1 MPASSALSNAGSSAL
16 DHVDRRYP
24 LSTTTSFAFIPC
36 LPFSRVTRRLPIAFL
51 LFQSRLKS
59 PIVVS
64 LSLSLRLVPAH
75 ASYRIPRPRLRLRP
89 TISIVRPPVSCHGT
103 RTYWKSSHLS
113 SFLPFARSSAS
124 RGNLSRS
131 DGRLH
136 TPPPQSSQ
144 SAPPPPDTQRT
155 PPPQNTQSATPP
167 NADASNTDSLV
178 TAADAAARAAT
189 LIGTKDG
196 PIANQT
202 GASLI
207 SKAKV
212 KFLSNKAWSLTT
224 SDGKALEFTVTLTP
238 RSTWAFNN
246 GPGGN
251 FTQIAWKT
259 SDKLVNGI
267 EITPNANT
275 GQSEDSWTKLTR
287 SGSEIGVTWSVQ
299 WYESSSLFFKN
310 SFLYPRLAEYAVSGR
325 PVQWDTTIEIHDA
338 IDKCWEVRI
347 FACEFALKLV
357 DISKKKNTNGPT
369 ASMFLSGRRPVFVSN
384 ATTMD
389 EGRASEYEEK
399 FKLLRFF
406 GDSDLR
412 YNRVPEV
419 VVYNSVTKK
428 FTPISFHHIH
438 RLGQGLVMNMTV
450 APMAFSHSKQLSW
463 DYRLVNITILGRHAD
478 DSLASPTKYVVKRKI
493 IDLSLDSSDEEKQPS
508 PKKPSASKGKTS
520 ADAKSVAQAA

>member
-1 MPASSALSNAGSSAL
+1 MAIVPLI
-16 DHVDRRYP
+16 DRR
-24 LSTTTSFAFIPC
+24 L
-36 LPFSRVTRRLPIAFL
+36 
-51 LFQSRLKS
+51 
-59 PIVVS
+59 
-64 LSLSLRLVPAH
+64 LVPLQNIGRRSPTANPT
-75 ASYRIPRPRLRLRP
+75 ANDVMCWSP
-89 TISIVRPPVSCHGT
+89 TILSAPSTPPPQNT
-103 RTYWKSSHLS
+103 QDTQ
-113 SFLPFARSSAS
+113 
-124 RGNLSRS
+124 
-131 DGRLH
+131 H

-144 SAPPPPDTQRT
+144 SAPPPQDTQRT
-155 PPPQNTQSATPP
+155 PPPQNTRSATPP

-178 TAADAAARAAT
+178 TAADAAAALRILSEDKIRSIGRTST

-202 GASLI
+202 GASLV

-259 SDKLVNGI
+259 GDKLVNGI

-299 WYESSSLFFKN
+299 CFKN
-310 SFLYPRLAEYAVSGR
+310 SFLYPRLAKYAVSGR

-338 IDKCWEVRI
+338 IDKRWE
-347 FACEFALKLV
+347 EFALKLV

-428 FTPISFHHIH
+428 FSPISFHHIH

-463 DYRLVNITILGRHAD
+463 DYRLVNITILGRRAD

>member
-1 MPASSALSNAGSSAL
+1 MAIVPLI
-16 DHVDRRYP
+16 DRR
-24 LSTTTSFAFIPC
+24 L
-36 LPFSRVTRRLPIAFL
+36 
-51 LFQSRLKS
+51 
-59 PIVVS
+59 
-64 LSLSLRLVPAH
+64 LVPLQNIGRRSPTANPT
-75 ASYRIPRPRLRLRP
+75 ANDVMCWSP
-89 TISIVRPPVSCHGT
+89 TILSAPSTPPPQNT
-103 RTYWKSSHLS
+103 QDTQ
-113 SFLPFARSSAS
+113 
-124 RGNLSRS
+124 
-131 DGRLH
+131 H

-144 SAPPPPDTQRT
+144 SAPPPRDTQRT
-155 PPPQNTQSATPP
+155 PPPQNTRSATPP
-167 NADASNTDSLV
+167 NADASDTDSLV
-178 TAADAAARAAT
+178 TAADAAAALRRTST

-202 GASLI
+202 GASLV

-224 SDGKALEFTVTLTP
+224 SDGKALEFT
-238 RSTWAFNN
+238 
-246 GPGGN
+246 
-251 FTQIAWKT
+251 IAWKT
-259 SDKLVNGI
+259 GDKLVNGI

-299 WYESSSLFFKN
+299 CFKN

-338 IDKCWEVRI
+338 IDKRWE
-347 FACEFALKLV
+347 EFALKLV

-428 FTPISFHHIH
+428 FSPISFHHIH

-463 DYRLVNITILGRHAD
+463 DYRLVNITILGRRAD

>member
-1 MPASSALSNAGSSAL
+1 MLRPLPTGGASIEHGYCPPIDRHLLVPLQILVARVPLQNEWCRSPTANDVMCWSPTILSPHCFRYARILCSVERWFQRAVHPASAEHSG
-16 DHVDRRYP
+16 H
-24 LSTTTSFAFIPC
+24 
-36 LPFSRVTRRLPIAFL
+36 
-51 LFQSRLKS
+51 
-59 PIVVS
+59 
-64 LSLSLRLVPAH
+64 PAH
-75 ASYRIPRPRLRLRP
+75 PASAEL
-89 TISIVRPPVSCHGT
+89 SIA
-103 RTYWKSSHLS
+103 L
-113 SFLPFARSSAS
+113 
-124 RGNLSRS
+124 
-131 DGRLH
+131 
-136 TPPPQSSQ
+136 PPQ
-144 SAPPPPDTQRT
+144 DTQRT

-167 NADASNTDSLV
+167 NADASDTDSLV
-178 TAADAAARAAT
+178 TAADAAAALRILSEDKIRSIGRTST

-202 GASLI
+202 GASLV
-207 SKAKV
+207 SKAKRE
-212 KFLSNKAWSLTT
+212 
-224 SDGKALEFTVTLTP
+224 GP
-238 RSTWAFNN
+238 RIYRYADAPLYMGLQQ

-259 SDKLVNGI
+259 GDKLVNGI

-287 SGSEIGVTWSVQ
+287 SGLEIGVTC
-299 WYESSSLFFKN
+299 FKN
-310 SFLYPRLAEYAVSGR
+310 SFLYPRLAEYTVSGR

-338 IDKCWEVRI
+338 IDKRWE
-347 FACEFALKLV
+347 EFALKLV

-369 ASMFLSGRRPVFVSN
+369 ASMFLSGCRPVFVSN

-428 FTPISFHHIH
+428 FSPISFHHIH

-463 DYRLVNITILGRHAD
+463 DRLVNITILGRRAD

>member
-1 MPASSALSNAGSSAL
+1 MPASSALLNAGSSA
-16 DHVDRRYP
+16 P
-24 LSTTTSFAFIPC
+24 ST
-36 LPFSRVTRRLPIAFL
+36 
-51 LFQSRLKS
+51 
-59 PIVVS
+59 
-64 LSLSLRLVPAH
+64 
-75 ASYRIPRPRLRLRP
+75 
-89 TISIVRPPVSCHGT
+89 PPPQNT
-103 RTYWKSSHLS
+103 Q
-113 SFLPFARSSAS
+113 
-124 RGNLSRS
+124 
-131 DGRLH
+131 DIQH

-144 SAPPPPDTQRT
+144 SAPPPRDTQRT
-155 PPPQNTQSATPP
+155 PPPQNTRSATPP
-167 NADASNTDSLV
+167 NADASDTDSLV
-178 TAADAAARAAT
+178 TAADAAAALRILSEDKIRSIGRTST

-202 GASLI
+202 GASLV

-259 SDKLVNGI
+259 GDKLVNGI

-299 WYESSSLFFKN
+299 CFKN

-338 IDKCWEVRI
+338 IDKRWEARI
-347 FACEFALKLV
+347 CLEC
-357 DISKKKNTNGPT
+357 DDY
-369 ASMFLSGRRPVFVSN
+369 GRRPRVRIRREIQ
-384 ATTMD
+384 ATP
-389 EGRASEYEEK
+389 
-399 FKLLRFF
+399 LL

-428 FTPISFHHIH
+428 FSPISFHHIH

-450 APMAFSHSKQLSW
+450 APMLSW
-463 DYRLVNITILGRHAD
+463 DYRLVNITILGRRAD